1 MAVPLHMGWRH
12 VLFANWP
19 VSPALVAA
27 HLPDSLDVDTFDGEA
42 WLSVVPFTNVDVR
55 PTWWPAGWGLPLP
68 ELNLRTYVTHD
79 GIDGVYFFSLDAQG
93 IVGVVGARLFHHLPY
108 YYARI
113 DLQVVEAGTKE
124 EVPAIEAEAG
134 AREEVPADGAAVR
147 FESQRLHPGARPV
160 HYRASY
166 GPTGERFRAEPD
178 SLDEF
183 LTERYRYYTESQD
196 GVLRYASIDH
206 EPWPLYQATVEESEN
221 TLFAANGFVRP
232 ESEPVLRYS
241 PGVDTRASSSR
252 RA

>member
-1 MAVPLHMGWRH
+1 MPVPLHMGWRH

-27 HLPDSLDVDTFDGEA
+27 HLPDRLDVDTFDGDA

-93 IVGVVGARLFHHLPY
+93 VLGVVGARLFHHLPY

-113 DLQVVEAGTKE
+113 DLEVVGSGVVSGVGSGAEEGAGTG
-124 EVPAIEAEAG
+124 PTI
-134 AREEVPADGAAVR
+134 R
-147 FESQRLHPGARPV
+147 FESRRLHPGARPV
-160 HYRASY
+160 HYRATY
-166 GPTGERFRAEPD
+166 GPTGERFYAEPG
-178 SLDEF
+178 SLDAF

-196 GVLRYASIDH
+196 GVRRYASIDH
-206 EPWPLYQATVEESEN
+206 EPWPLYEATVEEAEN
-221 TLFAANGFVRP
+221 TLFVANGFARP
-232 ESEPVLRYS
+232 DGEPVLRYS
-241 PGVDTRASSSR
+241 PGVDTTASPSR
-252 RA
+252 LA